1 MKRIL
6 TIAAAVLLAAV
17 IPASAKDGVTKNYN
31 LKNFTGISVSGAI
44 EVELTQS
51 DTFEVAMQMPAD
63 YVPYFKISVNR
74 GVLKAG
80 FEDLP
85 RKLRNYMSGDLFLLT
100 VKMPEVT
107 DIYMSGATKLTA
119 GGGFVMP
126 SGKLEID
133 GSGAASIRDFAVT
146 ADEIEVELS
155 GASNLDMDLRCR
167 KVGIDASGA
176 SKVDLKGE
184 ADEFELELSGASNTD
199 CRDLSAKDVDV
210 ELSGACRAKVTVLRS
225 LKVDMSGA
233 SRMDYYTE
241 GPIDLD
247 IEDISGACSF
257 RKGNK

>member
-1 MKRIL
+1 M

-17 IPASAKDGVTKNYN
+17 IPASAKSGVTKNYN
-31 LKNFTGISVSGAI
+31 FKNFTGLSVSGAI
-44 EVELTQS
+44 DVELTQS
-51 DTFEVAMQMPAD
+51 DTFEVSMTMPSD

-85 RKLRNYMSGDLFLLT
+85 RKLRNYMSDETFQLS

-107 DIYMSGATKLTA
+107 EIDMSGATRLSA
-119 GGGFVMP
+119 EGGFVMP

-133 GSGAASIRDFAVT
+133 ASGAASIRNFAIT
-146 ADEIEVELS
+146 AEELEVELS

-167 KVGIDASGA
+167 KVEIDASGA
-176 SKVDLKGE
+176 SKADLKGE
-184 ADEFELELSGASNTD
+184 ADDFRLELSGASNTD
-199 CRDLSAKDVDV
+199 SRDLSAKDVDV
-210 ELSGACRAKVTVLRS
+210 ELSGACRARVTVLRS

-241 GPIDLD
+241 GPIELD